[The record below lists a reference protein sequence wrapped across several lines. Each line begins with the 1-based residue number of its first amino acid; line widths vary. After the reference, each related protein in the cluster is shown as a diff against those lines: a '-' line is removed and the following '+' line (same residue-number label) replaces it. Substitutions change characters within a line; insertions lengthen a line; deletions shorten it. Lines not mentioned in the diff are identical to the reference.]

1 MGIVVDSCKS
11 TIKCCDSDDETG
23 YKQRNYS
30 RYIPSDSEEENSK
43 DDIHFQIK
51 NSLSIIFF
59 QNKTNNLLNK
69 INS

>member
-43 DDIHFQIK
+43 DDDDE
-51 NSLSIIFF
+51 
-59 QNKTNNLLNK
+59 KTEKEEPKEEK
-69 INS
+69 IT

>member
-43 DDIHFQIK
+43 DDDDE
-51 NSLSIIFF
+51 
-59 QNKTNNLLNK
+59 KTEK
-69 INS
+69 EEPK